1 MDSNAYETTKSPIT
15 AGVARYK
22 DLQKEIVAIL
32 LKTVVDQNALT
43 TIKRDGLSPSD
54 PPLMSYGNVLI

>member
-1 MDSNAYETTKSPIT
+1 MDSNAYETPKSPIT

-43 TIKRDGLSPSD
+43 TIERDGLSPSD